1 MIKNNDT
8 STIYTNKKGFTMW
21 NYKLD
26 IEASEELSKKLAKYS
41 TVAGIVFIILGLV
54 GIFIPK
60 FMTLATLYFF
70 SYLLL
75 FAGIFLATFTWMG
88 NRKDWIGWLKSF
100 ILIFISLYMILSPMG
115 GVATMGLLLSMYFF
129 MDAFANFV
137 FAMSVRNTTSDKTWW
152 MWLLNA
158 IASVILGV
166 IMIIG
171 WPFSSLYLVGLF
183 VGISLFIDGWVLL
196 MGGKILKNINKV

>member
-8 STIYTNKKGFTMW
+8 SIICTNKKGFTMW

-41 TVAGIVFIILGLV
+41 TVAGILFIILGLV
-54 GIFIPK
+54 GIFIPT

-75 FAGIFLATFTWMG
+75 FAGIFLATFTWMS

-137 FAMSVRNTTSDKTWW
+137 FAMNVRNTTSDKTWW

>member
-8 STIYTNKKGFTMW
+8 SIICTNKKGFTMW

-41 TVAGIVFIILGLV
+41 TVAGILFIMLGLV
-54 GIFIPK
+54 GIFIPT

-75 FAGIFLATFTWMG
+75 FAGIFLATFTWMS

-137 FAMSVRNTTSDKTWW
+137 FAMNVRNTTSDKTWW

>member
-1 MIKNNDT
+1 MIKYNDT
-8 STIYTNKKGFTMW
+8 SIICTNKKGFTMW

-41 TVAGIVFIILGLV
+41 TVAGILFIMLGLV
-54 GIFIPK
+54 GIFIPT

-75 FAGIFLATFTWMG
+75 FAGIFLATFTWMS

-137 FAMSVRNTTSDKTWW
+137 FAMNVRNTTSDKTWW

>member
-152 MWLLNA
+152 MWLLNS
-158 IASVILGV
+158 IASVILGF
-166 IMIIG
+166 IMIMG

>member
-171 WPFSSLYLVGLF
+171 WPFSSLYLIGLF

-196 MGGKILKNINKV
+196 MGGKILKNIHKV

>member
-8 STIYTNKKGFTMW
+8 SIICTNKKGFTMW

-41 TVAGIVFIILGLV
+41 TVAGILFIMLGLV
-54 GIFIPK
+54 GIFIPT

-75 FAGIFLATFTWMG
+75 FAGIFLATFTWMS

-137 FAMSVRNTTSDKTWW
+137 FAMNVRNTTSDKTWW

-196 MGGKILKNINKV
+196 MGGKILKNIDKV

>member
-1 MIKNNDT
+1 MIKYNDT
-8 STIYTNKKGFTMW
+8 SIICTNKKGFTMW

-41 TVAGIVFIILGLV
+41 TVAGILFIMLGLV
-54 GIFIPK
+54 GIFIPT

-75 FAGIFLATFTWMG
+75 FAGIFLATFTWMS

-137 FAMSVRNTTSDKTWW
+137 FAMNVRNTTSDKTWW

-183 VGISLFIDGWVLL
+183 VGISLFIDGCL
-196 MGGKILKNINKV
+196 

>member
-1 MIKNNDT
+1 
-8 STIYTNKKGFTMW
+8 MW

-41 TVAGIVFIILGLV
+41 TVAGILFIILGLV
-54 GIFIPK
+54 GIFIPT

-75 FAGIFLATFTWMG
+75 FAGIFLATFTWMS

-137 FAMSVRNTTSDKTWW
+137 FAMNVRNTTSDKTWW